1 MRKYYSM
8 PSSNGWFLRGG
19 NYNNGTNAGAF
30 YFNNN
35 NGNANGNNGA
45 RAVLLLLDYNIVP
58 MVTLAYIS
66 SRTYIISDNVE
77 VFILAIALKR

>member
-8 PSSNGWFLRGG
+8 IFSSGWFLRDGENNYG
-19 NYNNGTNAGAF
+19 NKAGVF
-30 YFNNN
+30 QFEYW
-35 NGNANGNNGA
+35 NGNQYNSCGA

-77 VFILAIALKR
+77 VFILVV